1 MWIPRIIH
9 NQIIAA
15 LQQRPALILTG
26 ARQTGKTS
34 LIRRMLP
41 DYRYVSLDLPSEAA
55 LAERDPDA
63 FLQRYPPPLI
73 IDEVQYAPAVFRHIK
88 AVIDNRRTERGL
100 FVLTGSQKFSLM
112 QGVVESLAGRVEV
125 AELEPL
131 SVAELR
137 AAGISAPIEELVFRG
152 GYPELYENAA
162 LDAPR
167 YYRSY
172 ITTYLERDVRA
183 LLNVSSLRDFE
194 RFLRACALRSGQL
207 LNKADLARDVGVSPS
222 TANQWI
228 SVLQGSNQV
237 VLLEPWFRNG
247 LRSLTKSPKLYFN
260 DTGVLCALL
269 NIETLD
275 QLLRSP
281 LLGAIWETFVFGEI
295 RRAQIARSLSWSV
308 NFYRDRTQ
316 EVDFLVDRGGRY
328 QLLEAKWGA
337 SPDNRDAA
345 PMAKI
350 ESQLGN
356 ALIDSR
362 AIVALVA
369 HPHPVDD
376 STVAVPVDSI
386 GSGDWC

>member
-41 DYRYVSLDLPSEAA
+41 NYRYVSLDLPSEAA

-152 GYPELYENAA
+152 GYPELYENGA

-362 AIVALVA
+362 AIVARVA
-369 HPHPVDD
+369 HPHPVAD